1 MPEGVFVHEKG
12 ICESDRVGKG
22 TRVWAFAHVMK
33 GAVVGEE
40 CNIGETS
47 FVESGAVIGNHC
59 TIKNGVAV
67 WDKVVLEDYVFVG
80 PNAVLT
86 NDLLPRC
93 KYKKGPDAFLP
104 TLIKEGASIGANATL
119 VCGVTI
125 GRNAMVG
132 AGAVVTRDVPDHALV
147 IGNPARQ
154 RGWVCECGRRVE
166 PGIKC
171 SCGKLLRIREGRV
184 HEEKV

>member
-80 PNAVLT
+80 PNAV
-86 NDLLPRC
+86 
-93 KYKKGPDAFLP
+93 
-104 TLIKEGASIGANATL
+104 
-119 VCGVTI
+119 
-125 GRNAMVG
+125 
-132 AGAVVTRDVPDHALV
+132 
-147 IGNPARQ
+147 
-154 RGWVCECGRRVE
+154 
-166 PGIKC
+166 
-171 SCGKLLRIREGRV
+171 
-184 HEEKV
+184 

>member
-1 MPEGVFVHEKG
+1 MPEDVFVHEKG
-12 ICESDRVGKG
+12 LCESDRVGKG
-22 TRVWAFAHVMK
+22 TRIWAFAHVMK
-33 GAVVGEE
+33 GAVVGEG

-59 TIKNGVAV
+59 TIKNGVSV
-67 WDKVVLEDYVFVG
+67 WDKVTLEDYVFIG

-93 KYKKGPDAFLP
+93 KHKKTPDDFLP
-104 TLIKEGASIGANATL
+104 TLIKEGASIGANATI
-119 VCGVTI
+119 VCGVVI

-132 AGAVVTRDVPDHALV
+132 AGAVVTRDVPDHVLV

-154 RGWVCECGRRVE
+154 RGFVCDCGRRME
-166 PGIKC
+166 PGIRC
-171 SCGKLLRIREGRV
+171 SCGRLYRVREGRV
-184 HEEKV
+184 REEK

>member
-1 MPEGVFVHEKG
+1 MSEGVFVHEKG
-12 ICESDRVGKG
+12 LCESDQVGKG
-22 TRVWAFAHVMK
+22 TRIWAFAHVMK
-33 GAVVGEE
+33 GAVVGEA

-47 FVESGAVIGNHC
+47 FVEAGAIIGNHC
-59 TIKNGVAV
+59 TIKNGVSV
-67 WDKVVLEDYVFVG
+67 WDKVILEDYVFLG

-93 KYKKGPDAFLP
+93 KVKKSPDQFL
-104 TLIKEGASIGANATL
+104 TTRIKEGASIGANATI

-125 GRNAMVG
+125 GRNAMIG

-154 RGWVCECGRRVE
+154 RGHVCECGLRME
-166 PGIKC
+166 PNMKC
-171 SCGKLLRIREGRV
+171 ACGRTYRLREGKIRE
-184 HEEKV
+184 EKA